1 MADASTREFTG
12 TIGRKMTDKK
22 APIQSLIII
31 CLLALLVLV
40 FYLAAFNQVNR
51 TTSQDI
57 AVDREETFNWRL
69 VTTWPKGFP
78 GLGTAPE
85 NFARLV
91 QDMSGGRLNITV
103 YGAGEIVG
111 ALEVFDA
118 VSAGSVEMGHGAAYY
133 WKGKVPAAQFFTSI
147 PFGMN
152 AQEYNGWLHHGG
164 GLSMWR
170 ELYEP
175 FKLVPFAGGN
185 TGVQM
190 GGWYNREI
198 NTVDDLS
205 GLKMRIPGLG
215 GEVLNRAG
223 GTTVNIP
230 GGELY
235 TSLKTGVIDATE
247 WVGPYNDLAFGFHEV
262 AEFYYYP
269 GFHEPGASL
278 EFVVNADALATLPAD
293 LRSIVEGAARAI
305 NQDMLDEYTA
315 SNNAALQ
322 ELVEVHGVKLRR
334 MPTPVFNHLYQIAQ
348 TVYAET
354 AASDSDFARVWESY
368 RAFQLSVERYHAIS
382 EEAYY
387 EQRREAEQQ

>member
-1 MADASTREFTG
+1 MTIRKASLQ
-12 TIGRKMTDKK
+12 TIT
-22 APIQSLIII
+22 ILI
-31 CLLALLVLV
+31 LLALLVVV
-40 FYLAAFNQVNR
+40 FYVAAFRHVDT
-51 TTSQDI
+51 TTSQHI
-57 AVDREETFNWRL
+57 SSDREQTFTWRL

-85 NFARLV
+85 NFAQLV
-91 QDMSGGRLNITV
+91 DDMSAGRLKITV

-118 VSAGSVEMGHGAAYY
+118 VSSGSAEMGHGAAYY
-133 WKGKVPAAQFFTSI
+133 WKGKTPAAQFFTAI

-164 GLSMWR
+164 GLAMWR
-170 ELYEP
+170 ELYAP
-175 FKLVPFAGGN
+175 FNLVPYAGGN

-198 NTVDDLS
+198 NTIDDLV
-205 GLKMRIPGLG
+205 GLKMRMPGLG

-235 TSLKTGVIDATE
+235 TALKTGVIDATE

-262 AEFYYYP
+262 AEYYYYP

-278 EFVVNADALATLPAD
+278 EFIVNADALATLPDD
-293 LRSIVEGAARAI
+293 LQHIVEGAARAI

-315 SNNAALQ
+315 SNNAALR
-322 ELVEVHGVKLRR
+322 ELVDVHGVKLRR
-334 MPTPVFNHLYQIAQ
+334 LPTPVFNHLYDIAQ
-348 TVYAET
+348 TLYVET
-354 AASDSDFARVWESY
+354 AAANSEFAKVWASY
-368 RAFQLSVERYHAIS
+368 SEFQNNVERYHEIS

-387 EQRREAEQQ
+387 QQRREAESKSLDR